1 MITMNKKYF
10 KIIALSAIAVGG
22 YLVIRNL
29 LGKSA
34 GIPKKVRDTD
44 SGIVG
49 GKPIVSNYFPLKKG
63 SKGEKVRELQNI
75 LISINPSVLPKFG
88 ADGDFGLETEV
99 ALLKY
104 LNKKSVDNEEDLA
117 TLNALK
123 NTAQSKALE
132 GSINANR
139 INLANEIINDIT
151 VNKSKNIFA
160 ANDLTYVVG
169 ELTLTGLELRP
180 VNKNAKKGDRLV
192 NGFEIKSIKV
202 LPSGFLMATT
212 TGTGL
217 NNRFVKFSPFAVM
230 TK

>member
-1 MITMNKKYF
+1 MNKKYF

-29 LGKSA
+29 LGKSSGVA
-34 GIPKKVRDTD
+34 KNVGDTD
-44 SGIVG
+44 LGIVN
-49 GKPIVSNYFPLKKG
+49 GKPVIANYFPLKKG

-75 LISINPSVLPKFG
+75 LIGINPGALPKYG
-88 ADGDFGLETEV
+88 IDGDFGTETES
-99 ALLKY
+99 ALFQY

-132 GSINANR
+132 SSINANR
-139 INLANEIINDIT
+139 MNLANEIINDIT
-151 VNKSKNIFA
+151 TNKSKSIYA
-160 ANDLTYVVG
+160 ANDLSYVVG
-169 ELTLTGLELRP
+169 DLTLTGLELNP
-180 VNKNAKKGDRLV
+180 VNKNAKKGDKLV
-192 NGFEIKSIKV
+192 NGFELKSIKV
-202 LPSGFLMATT
+202 LPSGYLMATI

-217 NNRFVKFSPFAVM
+217 NNRFVKFSPFAAM